1 MENLKNLI
9 GKKIVDGMVEL
20 SDSSI
25 TKDSIKT
32 MAVNNGYGEVR
43 IYKKNDFLSQDYNTK
58 RLNILVTEA
67 ETIKDISAG

>member
-9 GKKIVDGMVEL
+9 GKKIVDGVVEL

-25 TKDSIKT
+25 SKDSIKN
-32 MAVNNGYGEVR
+32 MAVDNGYREVR
-43 IYKKNDFLSQDYNTK
+43 IYKKNDFISQDYNTK

>member
-9 GKKIVDGMVEL
+9 GKKIVDGVVEL

-25 TKDSIKT
+25 SKDSIKH
-32 MAVNNGYGEVR
+32 MAVDNGYREVR
-43 IYKKNDFLSQDYNTK
+43 IYKKNDFISQDYNTK